1 MVFAINPVQTS
12 AKNFTAFQNVAE
24 ANGTALAA
32 ETSPTTATTTVSGAS
47 TVKIGGA
54 SVTLLIAALIGSLL

>member
-32 ETSPTTATTTVSGAS
+32 ENQPYYGHNDSQR
-47 TVKIGGA
+47 
-54 SVTLLIAALIGSLL
+54 SVYC